1 MSESTTSEERAT
13 TPERRGAAPEKRT
26 GAAEERVAASEEAA
40 TAPESRV
47 TVPER
52 LTADSEEQT
61 GAIAEREAAPDSRT
75 AAVGPTQRASGA
87 ARPDTGP
94 TRPVAET
101 TRRAAVTTRQPVAEA
116 SAAVPPQGSV
126 ARPATPEAAVAALAA
141 DGPGLPFLIGVRHH
155 APSLAAAVPAL
166 LDAAA
171 PDVLLVELPA
181 EFQPWLGWLA
191 HEETRAPVALAA
203 VPAGGPGAGGEQGPA
218 FYPFADFS
226 PELAALRWAAR
237 NGVPAVACDLPLA
250 DRAWARGGP
259 DAPAPAPGADSVP
272 VPGEDSAPVPGEGH
286 GLSAALRSRLT
297 GRDGDDLWDRLV
309 EAPAPGSP
317 PEALRR
323 AALLTG
329 WALRHEAEA
338 RRGVDGTDLV
348 REACMREHIA
358 EALAN
363 GRRPAVVVGAFHTP
377 ALLPYAA
384 GAATAPA
391 VDAPDAAQAPEDAPD
406 APSAL
411 ADAPDAPDV
420 LDVPDAPKVPAGP
433 SDAPNAPAGAPDAS
447 AAGAPDTPS
456 TPEDAPAA
464 SVGVPLTPADAP
476 NAPAREPGAGA
487 TEVGATGTGATEAGA
502 TRVETCTVSLIP
514 YTYLLLDSRSGY
526 PAGIR
531 DPEWQH
537 TVLDA
542 AGDPA
547 ALHEALIRTAVRVC
561 ADLRGQGHPYGP
573 ADGREVVRVAGDLA
587 RLRDLPAPG
596 RGELLEA
603 VQTVLGRGETYGTG
617 RAVAHALERVL
628 VGTRT
633 GRPAP
638 AAPRSGLGP
647 AVEAETEVLSLPGPA
662 DAHEKAPRDLRLDPA
677 RSALD
682 GRRELLLRRLTVCG
696 IPYAQ
701 EQEVTGAAG
710 SEGLTTR
717 WQVRWT
723 PATAAMLTAA
733 GARGVTPAQAAEGVL
748 RGRHAT
754 ERAEGGP
761 TAAQVVR
768 GLTEAVTCGLPALAD
783 ERLTE
788 LAAVLPA
795 SGTLPEL
802 LAGLDLLDR
811 VAAGHLPGLGAP
823 SAPSPSKASPDAL
836 APLPTRIAH
845 AVELLT
851 SAAVRQVDGLT
862 GSEEPEDA
870 RALLEL
876 AQRADR
882 VGGIRLADALARLAA
897 DGTPLIAAAAGAVR
911 VLTGHERA
919 ETFGVRVASWVDA
932 AVDGS
937 SRAAL
942 TARLTGVL
950 TAAGPLLTVGVAAL
964 DPLLHRVVELEDAA
978 FLARLPA
985 LRGGFD
991 TLSPAARDRL
1001 LDTVEERLGERVDIA
1016 DADDPVESARRAVAD
1031 LAARDLLTRLGLP
1044 VPSPV
1049 DTEGHAPSAHATAPA
1064 PPTASAPVAAFTT
1077 VPRPA
1082 AASAP
1087 VPPPS
1092 TPASSSDAT
1101 TGTAGPSGSEPATIT
1116 GTVRPSGP
1124 EPGTDTTTPAPADPA
1139 RSRTAGTAPATGSE
1153 AVPGTITGT
1162 VTGPSSGNGT
1172 DAATGTAAPPTGL
1185 GTGTATVRTLAPAD
1199 RWRLVLGR
1207 RPDQLPSGAARLATA
1222 LDELYGAGRG
1232 EGSRGGLPM
1241 SGRGRGGR
1249 EAPFPGVREWSEEL
1263 AALFGP
1269 GVREEVLAAAAA
1281 TGRQDVLTEL
1291 DPAAATPSVEL
1302 LRTVLRYAGGLP
1314 EARLAA
1320 LRPLVR
1326 RLVDELTRQLATRLR
1341 PALTGTMLA
1350 RPTRRPGGR
1359 LDLPRTLRANLA
1371 TARRTADGTVQVVPE
1386 KPVFRSRARRS
1397 ADWRLILVTDVS
1409 GSMEASTIWSALTA
1423 SVLAGV
1429 PTLSTH
1435 FLAFSTEVV
1444 DLTGHVHDP
1453 LSLLLEVSVGGGT
1466 HIAAGLRHARSLITV
1481 PSRTLVVVISD
1492 FEEGAPLGGLLSEVR
1507 ALVATGCHVLGCAS
1521 LDDAGRP
1528 RYSTGVAGQLVA
1540 AGMPV
1545 AALSPLEL
1553 ARWIGEKTA

>member
-1 MSESTTSEERAT
+1 MIESTI
-13 TPERRGAAPEKRT
+13 
-26 GAAEERVAASEEAA
+26 
-40 TAPESRV
+40 PESA
-47 TVPER
+47 VPSAR
-52 LTADSEEQT
+52 D
-61 GAIAEREAAPDSRT
+61 T
-75 AAVGPTQRASGA
+75 AAG
-87 ARPDTGP
+87 
-94 TRPVAET
+94 
-101 TRRAAVTTRQPVAEA
+101 
-116 SAAVPPQGSV
+116 
-126 ARPATPEAAVAALAA
+126 PATPEAAVAALAA
-141 DGPGLPFLIGVRHH
+141 TGPGAPFLIGVRHH
-155 APSLAAAVPAL
+155 APSLAAALPAL

-191 HEETRAPVALAA
+191 HEETEAPVALAA
-203 VPAGGPGAGGEQGPA
+203 VSAEGSGAGPADERGPA

-250 DRAWARGGP
+250 DRAWAVGGP
-259 DAPAPAPGADSVP
+259 ATPAPAPVQGADSVP
-272 VPGEDSAPVPGEGH
+272 TPGEGL
-286 GLSAALRSRLT
+286 GLSDALRSRLT

-309 EAPAPGSP
+309 ETLAPGST

-329 WALRHEAEA
+329 WALRHESEA
-338 RRGVDGTDLV
+338 RGGVHRTDLA
-348 REACMREHIA
+348 REAWMRGHVA
-358 EALAN
+358 QALAS
-363 GRRPAVVVGAFHTP
+363 GQRPAVVVGAFHAP
-377 ALLPYAA
+377 ALLPSAIGAIGVTGVTGEPGVTEVTGNPGAAEATGGTEGPGAA
-384 GAATAPA
+384 GVT
-391 VDAPDAAQAPEDAPD
+391 
-406 APSAL
+406 
-411 ADAPDAPDV
+411 
-420 LDVPDAPKVPAGP
+420 
-433 SDAPNAPAGAPDAS
+433 
-447 AAGAPDTPS
+447 
-456 TPEDAPAA
+456 
-464 SVGVPLTPADAP
+464 
-476 NAPAREPGAGA
+476 REPGA
-487 TEVGATGTGATEAGA
+487 TGDPVPAA
-502 TRVETCTVSLIP
+502 CTVSLIP
-514 YTYLLLDSRSGY
+514 YTYPLLDSRSGY

-547 ALHEALIRTAVRVC
+547 ALHEALIRTAVRIC
-561 ADLRGQGHPYGP
+561 AALREQGHPYGP
-573 ADGREVVRVAGDLA
+573 ADGREIVRVAGDLA
-587 RLRDLPAPG
+587 RLRELPAPG

-617 RAVAHALERVL
+617 RAVALALERVL

-638 AAPRSGLGP
+638 AAPRSGLAP
-647 AVEAETEVLSLPGPA
+647 AVEAATAALALPGPQ
-662 DAHEKAPRDLRLDPA
+662 DAHEKTPRDLRLDPA
-677 RSALD
+677 RSTLD

-701 EQEVTGAAG
+701 EQQVSGAAG
-710 SEGLTTR
+710 TEGLTTR

-733 GARGVTPAQAAEGVL
+733 GARGVTPVQAAEGVL
-748 RGRHAT
+748 RQRHA
-754 ERAEGGP
+754 AECAADGP

-768 GLTEAVTCGLPALAD
+768 GLTEAAECGLPALAE

-788 LAAVLPA
+788 LTSVLPA

-802 LAGLDLLDR
+802 LGGLDLLDR
-811 VAAGHLPGLGAP
+811 IAAGHLPGPA
-823 SAPSPSKASPDAL
+823 ASDGYQDPDAT
-836 APLPTRIAH
+836 AAARAARTAH
-845 AVELLT
+845 AAELLT
-851 SAAVRQVDGLT
+851 SAAVRQVDGLA
-862 GSEEPEDA
+862 GSEEPGDA

-876 AQRADR
+876 SQRADR
-882 VGGIRLADALARLAA
+882 VGGIRLTDALARLAA

-911 VLTGHERA
+911 VLTGHEEA
-919 ETFGVRVASWVDA
+919 ESFGGRVASWVDG
-932 AVDGS
+932 AVDS
-937 SRAAL
+937 ASRAAL

-950 TAAGPLLTVGVAAL
+950 TVAGPLLTVGVGAL
-964 DPLLHRVVELEDAA
+964 DPLLHRVVELDDTP

-1001 LDTVEERLGERVDIA
+1001 LDTVEERLGERVDDL
-1016 DADDPVESARRAVAD
+1016 DADDPAELARRTAADLSARE
-1031 LAARDLLTRLGLP
+1031 LLTGLGLP
-1044 VPSPV
+1044 VPP
-1049 DTEGHAPSAHATAPA
+1049 PAHDDRL
-1064 PPTASAPVAAFTT
+1064 PPL
-1077 VPRPA
+1077 PA
-1082 AASAP
+1082 ATCPTSGAATE
-1087 VPPPS
+1087 S
-1092 TPASSSDAT
+1092 TPAPT
-1101 TGTAGPSGSEPATIT
+1101 
-1116 GTVRPSGP
+1116 
-1124 EPGTDTTTPAPADPA
+1124 
-1139 RSRTAGTAPATGSE
+1139 TAP
-1153 AVPGTITGT
+1153 I
-1162 VTGPSSGNGT
+1162 T
-1172 DAATGTAAPPTGL
+1172 DAAPEPITDATPT
-1185 GTGTATVRTLAPAD
+1185 RILASAD

-1207 RPDQLPSGAARLATA
+1207 RSDRLPSGAARLATA
-1222 LDELYGAGRG
+1222 LDELYGAGHG
-1232 EGSRGGLPM
+1232 EGSRGGLPGPGGG
-1241 SGRGRGGR
+1241 SGGGR
-1249 EAPFPGVREWSEEL
+1249 EPSFPGVREWSEEL

-1269 GVREEVLAAAAA
+1269 GVREEVLAAAAG
-1281 TGRQDVLTEL
+1281 TGRQDVLAEL

-1302 LRTVLRYAGGLP
+1302 LRTILRYAGGLP

-1320 LRPLVR
+1320 LRPLVA
-1326 RLVDELTRQLATRLR
+1326 RLVGELTRQLATRLR
-1341 PALTGTMLA
+1341 PALTGAMTA

-1371 TARRTADGTVQVVPE
+1371 TARRTADGTVRVIPE

-1466 HIAAGLRHARSLITV
+1466 HIAAGLRHARSLIEV

-1492 FEEGAPLGGLLSEVR
+1492 FEEGAPLGGLLAEVR
-1507 ALVATGCHVLGCAS
+1507 ALVTTGCHVLGCAS

>member
-1 MSESTTSEERAT
+1 MSESTTPEVRSAAEVRCAPEVRSAAEVRS
-13 TPERRGAAPEKRT
+13 TPEARSTAEVRSSPEARSAADVSPT
-26 GAAEERVAASEEAA
+26 FDAS
-40 TAPESRV
+40 AP
-47 TVPER
+47 
-52 LTADSEEQT
+52 
-61 GAIAEREAAPDSRT
+61 AP
-75 AAVGPTQRASGA
+75 AQGPTQGSTPGPAQVPA
-87 ARPDTGP
+87 AG
-94 TRPVAET
+94 
-101 TRRAAVTTRQPVAEA
+101 
-116 SAAVPPQGSV
+116 
-126 ARPATPEAAVAALAA
+126 PATPEAAVAALAA

-155 APSLAAAVPAL
+155 APSLAAALPAL

-191 HEETRAPVALAA
+191 HEETEAPVALAA
-203 VPAGGPGAGGEQGPA
+203 VPAEGPGPGSAGARGPA

-226 PELAALRWAAR
+226 PELVALRWAAR
-237 NGVPAVACDLPLA
+237 NGIPAVACDLPLA
-250 DRAWARGGP
+250 DRAWAGGGP
-259 DAPAPAPGADSVP
+259 DTAAPAPGADSVP
-272 VPGEDSAPVPGEGH
+272 VPGEGH
-286 GLSAALRSRLT
+286 GLSAALRARLT

-309 EAPAPGSP
+309 EAHAPGSA

-323 AALLTG
+323 AALLAG

-338 RRGVDGTDLV
+338 RGGVHTTDLV
-348 REACMREHIA
+348 REACMRRHVA
-358 EALAN
+358 EALAS

-377 ALLPYAA
+377 ALLPLAA
-384 GAATAPA
+384 GAADGP
-391 VDAPDAAQAPEDAPD
+391 APDAADQPAATPGPDPDPEPD
-406 APSAL
+406 GRLNGA
-411 ADAPDAPDV
+411 
-420 LDVPDAPKVPAGP
+420 AGP
-433 SDAPNAPAGAPDAS
+433 
-447 AAGAPDTPS
+447 
-456 TPEDAPAA
+456 
-464 SVGVPLTPADAP
+464 
-476 NAPAREPGAGA
+476 
-487 TEVGATGTGATEAGA
+487 
-502 TRVETCTVSLIP
+502 VEFTVSLVP
-514 YTYLLLDSRSGY
+514 YTYPLLDSRSGY

-542 AGDPA
+542 AREPA
-547 ALHEALIRTAVRVC
+547 ALHEALIRTAVRIC
-561 ADLRGQGHPYGP
+561 AALREQGHPYGP
-573 ADGREVVRVAGDLA
+573 ADAREVVRVAGDLA
-587 RLRDLPAPG
+587 RLRELPAPG

-617 RAVAHALERVL
+617 RAVARALERVL
-628 VGTRT
+628 VGART
-633 GRPAP
+633 GKPAP

-647 AVEAETEVLSLPGPA
+647 AVEAATAALSLPGPG
-662 DAHEKAPRDLRLDPA
+662 DAHEKTPRDLRLDPA
-677 RSALD
+677 RSTLD
-682 GRRELLLRRLTVCG
+682 RRRELLLRRLTVCG
-696 IPYAQ
+696 IPYAR
-701 EQEVTGAAG
+701 EQGVSGAAG
-710 SEGLTTR
+710 TEGLTTR

-733 GARGVTPAQAAEGVL
+733 GDRGVTPAQAAEGVL
-748 RGRHAT
+748 RQRHAA
-754 ERAEGGP
+754 EHAEGGP

-768 GLTEAVTCGLPALAD
+768 GLTEAAECGLPALVD

-788 LAAVLPA
+788 VAVVLPA

-811 VAAGHLPGLGAP
+811 IDAGHLPGLAAPDGP
-823 SAPSPSKASPDAL
+823 SALDGGVAAR
-836 APLPTRIAH
+836 AARTAY
-845 AVELLT
+845 AAELLT

-882 VGGIRLADALARLAA
+882 VGGIRLTDALARLAA

-911 VLTGHERA
+911 VLTDHEEA
-919 ETFGVRVASWVDA
+919 EAFGGRVASWVDG
-932 AVDGS
+932 AVDS
-937 SRAAL
+937 TSRAAL

-950 TAAGPLLTVGVAAL
+950 TVAGPLLTVGAGAL
-964 DPLLHRVVELEDAA
+964 EPLLHRVVELDDSA

-1001 LDTVEERLGERVDIA
+1001 LETVEERLGERVDTL
-1016 DADDPVESARRAVAD
+1016 DADDPAELARRTAAD
-1031 LAARDLLTRLGLP
+1031 LAARGLLTGLGLALP
-1044 VPSPV
+1044 PPAHDDRYPPPSGDP
-1049 DTEGHAPSAHATAPA
+1049 TAKPLTATSFTATPPTGTPGTGEPGTSTSGTGTPSTGASGTGIPSTGTQGTGTPSAGAPATAPS
-1064 PPTASAPVAAFTT
+1064 TEL
-1077 VPRPA
+1077 
-1082 AASAP
+1082 
-1087 VPPPS
+1087 
-1092 TPASSSDAT
+1092 TPAW
-1101 TGTAGPSGSEPATIT
+1101 
-1116 GTVRPSGP
+1116 
-1124 EPGTDTTTPAPADPA
+1124 
-1139 RSRTAGTAPATGSE
+1139 
-1153 AVPGTITGT
+1153 
-1162 VTGPSSGNGT
+1162 
-1172 DAATGTAAPPTGL
+1172 
-1185 GTGTATVRTLAPAD
+1185 TLAPGD

-1207 RPDQLPSGAARLATA
+1207 RPDRLPTGAARLATA
-1222 LDELYGAGRG
+1222 LDELYGAGHG
-1232 EGSRGGLPM
+1232 EGSRGGLPGPGGG
-1241 SGRGRGGR
+1241 SGPRGGR
-1249 EAPFPGVREWSEEL
+1249 EPSFPGVREWSEEL

-1281 TGRQDVLTEL
+1281 TGRPDVLTEL

-1341 PALTGTMLA
+1341 PALTGTMSA

-1371 TARRTADGTVQVVPE
+1371 TARRTADGTVQVIPE

-1466 HIAAGLRHARSLITV
+1466 HIAAGLRHARSLIEV
-1481 PSRTLVVVISD
+1481 PTRTLVVVISD
-1492 FEEGAPLGGLLSEVR
+1492 FEEGAPIGGLLSEVR
-1507 ALVATGCHVLGCAS
+1507 ALVTTGCHVLGCAS

>member
-1 MSESTTSEERAT
+1 MSESTI
-13 TPERRGAAPEKRT
+13 PETRSTAEVPP
-26 GAAEERVAASEEAA
+26 AAEAPP
-40 TAPESRV
+40 TA
-47 TVPER
+47 
-52 LTADSEEQT
+52 
-61 GAIAEREAAPDSRT
+61 EAAPT
-75 AAVGPTQRASGA
+75 AGPPTAGPPTASPAGRPAAGPAGPEAGPANSKVGP
-87 ARPDTGP
+87 
-94 TRPVAET
+94 
-101 TRRAAVTTRQPVAEA
+101 
-116 SAAVPPQGSV
+116 
-126 ARPATPEAAVAALAA
+126 ATSEAAVAALAA
-141 DGPGLPFLIGVRHH
+141 SGPGSPFLIGVRHH
-155 APSLAAAVPAL
+155 APSLAAALPAL

-191 HEETRAPVALAA
+191 HEETEAPVALAA
-203 VPAGGPGAGGEQGPA
+203 VPADGPGPGSAGERGPA

-226 PELAALRWAAR
+226 PELVALRWAAR

-250 DRAWARGGP
+250 DRAWAGRGT
-259 DAPAPAPGADSVP
+259 DTPAPVADADSVP
-272 VPGEDSAPVPGEGH
+272 GPGEGR
-286 GLSAALRSRLT
+286 GLSDALRSRLT

-309 EAPAPGSP
+309 EALAPGST

-338 RRGVDGTDLV
+338 RGEVQGTDLV
-348 REACMREHIA
+348 REACMRRHVA
-358 EALAN
+358 EALAS

-377 ALLPYAA
+377 ALLPSA
-384 GAATAPA
+384 AATAGGPA
-391 VDAPDAAQAPEDAPD
+391 PEAERAPEAPGAAQTPEAPEAAQTPEAAQAPEAPD
-406 APSAL
+406 RAAVSGPG
-411 ADAPDAPDV
+411 ADDRVHA
-420 LDVPDAPKVPAGP
+420 
-433 SDAPNAPAGAPDAS
+433 
-447 AAGAPDTPS
+447 AAGTA
-456 TPEDAPAA
+456 
-464 SVGVPLTPADAP
+464 
-476 NAPAREPGAGA
+476 
-487 TEVGATGTGATEAGA
+487 
-502 TRVETCTVSLIP
+502 TCTVSLVP
-514 YTYLLLDSRSGY
+514 YTYPLLDSRSGY

-547 ALHEALIRTAVRVC
+547 ALHEAVIRTAVRVC
-561 ADLRGQGHPYGP
+561 AALREQGHPYGP

-587 RLRDLPAPG
+587 RLRGLPAPG

-617 RAVAHALERVL
+617 RAVARALEQVL
-628 VGTRT
+628 VGART

-647 AVEAETEVLSLPGPA
+647 AVEAETEALALPGPQ
-662 DAHEKAPRDLRLDPA
+662 DAHEKTPRDLRLDPA
-677 RSALD
+677 RSTLD
-682 GRRELLLRRLTVCG
+682 RRRELLLRRLTVCG

-701 EQEVTGAAG
+701 EQGVAGAAG
-710 SEGLTTR
+710 GEGLTTR

-748 RGRHAT
+748 RQRHAA

-761 TAAQVVR
+761 TAAQVVG
-768 GLTEAVTCGLPALAD
+768 GLTGAAGCGLPALAD

-802 LAGLDLLDR
+802 LSGLDLLDR
-811 VAAGHLPGLGAP
+811 LDAGHLPGLGL
-823 SAPSPSKASPDAL
+823 PDATA
-836 APLPTRIAH
+836 APDATATARAARTAH
-845 AVELLT
+845 AAELLT

-862 GSEEPEDA
+862 GSEDPEDA

-882 VGGIRLADALARLAA
+882 VGGIRLTDALTRLAA

-911 VLTGHERA
+911 VLTGHEEA
-919 ETFGVRVASWVDA
+919 ESFGGRVASWVDG
-932 AVDGS
+932 AVDS
-937 SRAAL
+937 TSRAAL
-942 TARLTGVL
+942 TARLAGVL
-950 TAAGPLLTVGVAAL
+950 TVAGPLLTVGIGAL
-964 DPLLHRVVELEDAA
+964 DPLLHRVVELDDTA

-1001 LDTVEERLGERVDIA
+1001 LDTVEERLGERVDTL
-1016 DADDPVESARRAVAD
+1016 DADDPAELARRTTAD
-1031 LAARDLLTRLGLP
+1031 LAARELLAGLGLP
-1044 VPSPV
+1044 VPP
-1049 DTEGHAPSAHATAPA
+1049 PA
-1064 PPTASAPVAAFTT
+1064 DDGGFPPP
-1077 VPRPA
+1077 PGRPA
-1082 AASAP
+1082 ATRPAP
-1087 VPPPS
+1087 
-1092 TPASSSDAT
+1092 DAAPT
-1101 TGTAGPSGSEPATIT
+1101 TAP
-1116 GTVRPSGP
+1116 
-1124 EPGTDTTTPAPADPA
+1124 DTTPSDE
-1139 RSRTAGTAPATGSE
+1139 ATS
-1153 AVPGTITGT
+1153 VPS
-1162 VTGPSSGNGT
+1162 VEV
-1172 DAATGTAAPPTGL
+1172 AAA
-1185 GTGTATVRTLAPAD
+1185 RTLAPAD

-1207 RPDQLPSGAARLATA
+1207 RADQLPSGAARLATA
-1222 LDELYGAGRG
+1222 LDELYGAGHG
-1232 EGSRGGLPM
+1232 EGSRGGLP
-1241 SGRGRGGR
+1241 GPGGPGPRGGR
-1249 EAPFPGVREWSEEL
+1249 EPSFPGVREWSEEL

-1269 GVREEVLAAAAA
+1269 GVREEVLAAAAV
-1281 TGRQDVLTEL
+1281 TGRQDVLAEL
-1291 DPAAATPSVEL
+1291 DPAATTPSVEL
-1302 LRTVLRYAGGLP
+1302 LRTILRYAGGLP

-1326 RLVDELTRQLATRLR
+1326 HLVDELTRQLATRLR

-1350 RPTRRPGGR
+1350 RPTHRPGGR

-1371 TARRTADGTVQVVPE
+1371 TARRTADGTVQVIPE

-1409 GSMEASTIWSALTA
+1409 GSMESSTIWSALTA

-1466 HIAAGLRHARSLITV
+1466 HIAAGLRHARSLIAV
-1481 PSRTLVVVISD
+1481 PSRTIVVVISD
-1492 FEEGAPLGGLLSEVR
+1492 FEEGAPLAGLLAEVR
-1507 ALVATGCHVLGCAS
+1507 SLVTTGCHVLGCAS

>member
-1 MSESTTSEERAT
+1 MA
-13 TPERRGAAPEKRT
+13 
-26 GAAEERVAASEEAA
+26 
-40 TAPESRV
+40 
-47 TVPER
+47 
-52 LTADSEEQT
+52 
-61 GAIAEREAAPDSRT
+61 
-75 AAVGPTQRASGA
+75 
-87 ARPDTGP
+87 
-94 TRPVAET
+94 
-101 TRRAAVTTRQPVAEA
+101 RRAAVTTRRSVAEA
-116 SAAVPPQGSV
+116 SGAVPPQGPEAGSV
-126 ARPATPEAAVAALAA
+126 TPEAAVAALAA

-203 VPAGGPGAGGEQGPA
+203 VPAAEAGAGGERGPA

-259 DAPAPAPGADSVP
+259 GAPAPAPAPGAPAPAPGADSVR
-272 VPGEDSAPVPGEGH
+272 VPGEGH
-286 GLSAALRSRLT
+286 GLSTALRSRLT
-297 GRDGDDLWDRLV
+297 GREGDDLWDRLV
-309 EAPAPGSP
+309 EAPAPGSS

-329 WALRHEAEA
+329 WALRYEAEA
-338 RRGVDGTDLV
+338 RYGVDGTDLV
-348 REACMREHIA
+348 REACMRDHIA
-358 EALAN
+358 AALAN
-363 GRRPAVVVGAFHTP
+363 GHRPAVVVGAFHTP
-377 ALLPYAA
+377 ALLP
-384 GAATAPA
+384 
-391 VDAPDAAQAPEDAPD
+391 
-406 APSAL
+406 SAL
-411 ADAPDAPDV
+411 PGTGTALPAPGA
-420 LDVPDAPKVPAGP
+420 
-433 SDAPNAPAGAPDAS
+433 SDTSEAPAGATYAPADTPDA
-447 AAGAPDTPS
+447 AAGAPT
-456 TPEDAPAA
+456 T
-464 SVGVPLTPADAP
+464 
-476 NAPAREPGAGA
+476 PAREPGERAAGP
-487 TEVGATGTGATEAGA
+487 TEAA
-502 TRVETCTVSLIP
+502 CTVSLIP
-514 YTYLLLDSRSGY
+514 YTYPLLDSRSGY

-561 ADLRGQGHPYGP
+561 AALREQGHPYGP

-596 RGELLEA
+596 RGEFLEA

-633 GRPAP
+633 GRPTP

-647 AVEAETEVLSLPGPA
+647 AVEAETEALSLPGPA
-662 DAHEKAPRDLRLDPA
+662 DTAEKAPRDLRLDPA

-748 RGRHAT
+748 RGRHAA

-768 GLTEAVTCGLPALAD
+768 GLTEAAECGLPALAE

-811 VAAGHLPGLGAP
+811 VAAGHLPGLAVP
-823 SAPSPSKASPDAL
+823 RDPSPSDTPDAL
-836 APLPTRIAH
+836 AALPARLAH
-845 AVELLT
+845 AAELLT

-882 VGGIRLADALARLAA
+882 VGGIRLADALTRLAA

-911 VLTGHERA
+911 VLTGHEQA

-932 AVDGS
+932 AVDS
-937 SRAAL
+937 PSRSAL

-964 DPLLHRVVELEDAA
+964 DPLLHRVVELDDAA

-1001 LDTVEERLGERVDIA
+1001 LDTVEERLGERVDLA
-1016 DADDPVESARRAVAD
+1016 GADDPAELARRAVAD
-1031 LAARDLLTRLGLP
+1031 LAARDLLARLGLP
-1044 VPSPV
+1044 VPSPGETDGRSPATHTPAPAPTAASAPADASASAPPSSAP
-1049 DTEGHAPSAHATAPA
+1049 DTLNSAPAPAASATGAPPSAHATI
-1064 PPTASAPVAAFTT
+1064 T
-1077 VPRPA
+1077 
-1082 AASAP
+1082 
-1087 VPPPS
+1087 PS
-1092 TPASSSDAT
+1092 
-1101 TGTAGPSGSEPATIT
+1101 
-1116 GTVRPSGP
+1116 
-1124 EPGTDTTTPAPADPA
+1124 PADPA
-1139 RSRTAGTAPATGSE
+1139 HPRPRTAPEATR
-1153 AVPGTITGT
+1153 T
-1162 VTGPSSGNGT
+1162 
-1172 DAATGTAAPPTGL
+1172 
-1185 GTGTATVRTLAPAD
+1185 GTGTAQAPSPETSPETGPDAATVTCTGPATTPARTLAPAD

-1207 RPDQLPSGAARLATA
+1207 RPDQLPPGAARLATA

-1241 SGRGRGGR
+1241 PGQGRGGR
-1249 EAPFPGVREWSEEL
+1249 EASFPGVREWSEEL

-1341 PALTGTMLA
+1341 PALTGTMQA

-1371 TARRTADGTVQVVPE
+1371 TARRTEDGTVQVVPE

>member
-1 MSESTTSEERAT
+1 MNESTMRGTGTGTGTMAGAGTSAGA
-13 TPERRGAAPEKRT
+13 PPADGVPAGASPPAVASGRGPV
-26 GAAEERVAASEEAA
+26 GGPA
-40 TAPESRV
+40 TA
-47 TVPER
+47 
-52 LTADSEEQT
+52 
-61 GAIAEREAAPDSRT
+61 
-75 AAVGPTQRASGA
+75 
-87 ARPDTGP
+87 
-94 TRPVAET
+94 
-101 TRRAAVTTRQPVAEA
+101 
-116 SAAVPPQGSV
+116 
-126 ARPATPEAAVAALAA
+126 EAAVEALAA
-141 DGPGLPFLIGVRHH
+141 AGPGAPFLIGVRHH
-155 APSLAAAVPAL
+155 APSLAAALPAL
-166 LDAAA
+166 LDASD

-191 HEETRAPVALAA
+191 HQETEAPVALAA
-203 VPAGGPGAGGEQGPA
+203 VPAAGPGAVPAGERGPA

-226 PELAALRWAAR
+226 PELVALRWAAR

-250 DRAWARGGP
+250 DRAWAEGRDG
-259 DAPAPAPGADSVP
+259 APTP
-272 VPGEDSAPVPGEGH
+272 VPGAASAPVPGEGH

-297 GRDGDDLWDRLV
+297 GREGDDLWDRLV
-309 EAPAPGSP
+309 EAQAPGST

-338 RRGVDGTDLV
+338 RGGVHGTDLV
-348 REACMREHIA
+348 REACMRGHVA

-377 ALLPYAA
+377 ALLRSATGADGTACTAVAAAEEAGSPGPSSGPEPSAGGHADGVA
-384 GAATAPA
+384 GAAA
-391 VDAPDAAQAPEDAPD
+391 
-406 APSAL
+406 
-411 ADAPDAPDV
+411 
-420 LDVPDAPKVPAGP
+420 
-433 SDAPNAPAGAPDAS
+433 
-447 AAGAPDTPS
+447 
-456 TPEDAPAA
+456 
-464 SVGVPLTPADAP
+464 
-476 NAPAREPGAGA
+476 
-487 TEVGATGTGATEAGA
+487 
-502 TRVETCTVSLIP
+502 CTVSLIP
-514 YTYLLLDSRSGY
+514 YTYPLLDSRSGY

-537 TVLDA
+537 TVLEA

-547 ALHEALIRTAVRVC
+547 AVHEALVRTAVRLC
-561 ADLRGQGHPYGP
+561 AALREQGHPYGP
-573 ADGREVVRVAGDLA
+573 ADGREIVRVAGDLA

-617 RAVAHALERVL
+617 RAVAQALERVL
-628 VGTRT
+628 VGART

-638 AAPRSGLGP
+638 AAPRSGLSP
-647 AVEAETEVLSLPGPA
+647 AVEAETAALALPGPQ

-682 GRRELLLRRLTVCG
+682 RRRELLLRRLTVCG

-710 SEGLTTR
+710 GEGLTTR
-717 WQVRWT
+717 WRVRWT

-748 RGRHAT
+748 RQRHAA

-768 GLTEAVTCGLPALAD
+768 GLAEAAACGLPAPAD

-811 VAAGHLPGLGAP
+811 IDAGHLAGLTEPDGPDNRSDGSEVPSESSGIPSDGPAAAP
-823 SAPSPSKASPDAL
+823 DTADTARA
-836 APLPTRIAH
+836 ARTAH
-845 AVELLT
+845 AAELLT
-851 SAAVRQVDGLT
+851 AAAVRQVEGLT
-862 GSEEPEDA
+862 GSEKPEDA

-882 VGGIRLADALARLAA
+882 LGGIRLTDALARLAA
-897 DGTPLIAAAAGAVR
+897 DGAPLIAAAAGAVR
-911 VLTGHERA
+911 VLTGHEEA
-919 ETFGVRVASWVDA
+919 EAFGERVASWVDG
-932 AVDGS
+932 AVDS
-937 SRAAL
+937 TSRATL
-942 TARLTGVL
+942 TARLSGVL
-950 TAAGPLLTVGVAAL
+950 TVAGPLLTVGVGAL
-964 DPLLHRVVELEDAA
+964 DPLLDRVVELDDSA

-1001 LDTVEERLGERVDIA
+1001 LGTVEERLGERVDDL
-1016 DADDPVESARRAVAD
+1016 DADDPAELARRTAAD
-1031 LAARDLLTRLGLP
+1031 LAARELLTGLGLP
-1044 VPSPV
+1044 VPPSPHDGRV
-1049 DTEGHAPSAHATAPA
+1049 PPPSDHSAAAPATVPLTGVTPAGAPRAEVTPATAPA
-1064 PPTASAPVAAFTT
+1064 TEA
-1077 VPRPA
+1077 
-1082 AASAP
+1082 
-1087 VPPPS
+1087 
-1092 TPASSSDAT
+1092 
-1101 TGTAGPSGSEPATIT
+1101 
-1116 GTVRPSGP
+1116 
-1124 EPGTDTTTPAPADPA
+1124 APAQ
-1139 RSRTAGTAPATGSE
+1139 APA
-1153 AVPGTITGT
+1153 
-1162 VTGPSSGNGT
+1162 
-1172 DAATGTAAPPTGL
+1172 
-1185 GTGTATVRTLAPAD
+1185 RTLAPAD

-1207 RPDQLPSGAARLATA
+1207 SSDRLPSGAARLATA
-1222 LDELYGAGRG
+1222 LDELYGAGHG
-1232 EGSRGGLPM
+1232 EGSRGGLPGRDG
-1241 SGRGRGGR
+1241 SGAGGGR
-1249 EAPFPGVREWSEEL
+1249 EPSFPGVREWSEEL

-1269 GVREEVLAAAAA
+1269 GVREEVLAAAAV
-1281 TGRQDVLTEL
+1281 TGRQDVLAEL

-1302 LRTVLRYAGGLP
+1302 LRTILQYAGGLP

-1326 RLVDELTRQLATRLR
+1326 HLVEELTRQLATRLR
-1341 PALTGTMLA
+1341 PALTGAMTA

-1359 LDLPRTLRANLA
+1359 LDLPRTLHANLA
-1371 TARRTADGTVQVVPE
+1371 TARRTADGTIQVIPE

-1444 DLTGHVHDP
+1444 DLTGHVRDP

-1466 HIAAGLRHARSLITV
+1466 HIAAGLRHARGLIEV

-1492 FEEGAPLGGLLSEVR
+1492 FEEGGPLAGLLAEVR
-1507 ALVATGCHVLGCAS
+1507 ALVNTGCHVLGCAS

>member
-1 MSESTTSEERAT
+1 MSQST
-13 TPERRGAAPEKRT
+13 TPEKR
-26 GAAEERVAASEEAA
+26 AA
-40 TAPESRV
+40 TPE
-47 TVPER
+47 
-52 LTADSEEQT
+52 
-61 GAIAEREAAPDSRT
+61 GREAA
-75 AAVGPTQRASGA
+75 AGA
-87 ARPDTGP
+87 ARPVAEAAATTKKRPVAAGT
-94 TRPVAET
+94 TRPVAEAPT
-101 TRRAAVTTRQPVAEA
+101 AL
-116 SAAVPPQGSV
+116 PPQGPE

-203 VPAGGPGAGGEQGPA
+203 VPADGPGAGGGQGPA

-250 DRAWARGGP
+250 DRAWALGGP
-259 DAPAPAPGADSVP
+259 DAPAP
-272 VPGEDSAPVPGEGH
+272 VPGVDSAPVPGEGH
-286 GLSAALRSRLT
+286 GLSSALRSRLT

-329 WALRHEAEA
+329 WALRYEAEA

-377 ALLPYAA
+377 ALLPSAA
-384 GAATAPA
+384 ASATAPA
-391 VDAPDAAQAPEDAPD
+391 PGAPDAADVPDGPD
-406 APSAL
+406 AA
-411 ADAPDAPDV
+411 
-420 LDVPDAPKVPAGP
+420 DVPDAADAPHAAEAP
-433 SDAPNAPAGAPDAS
+433 DAPNAPAGAPK
-447 AAGAPDTPS
+447 
-456 TPEDAPAA
+456 
-464 SVGVPLTPADAP
+464 
-476 NAPAREPGAGA
+476 APAREPGGGA
-487 TEVGATGTGATEAGA
+487 AAA
-502 TRVETCTVSLIP
+502 CTVSLIP
-514 YTYLLLDSRSGY
+514 YTYPLLDSRSGY

-547 ALHEALIRTAVRVC
+547 ALHEALVRTAVRVC
-561 ADLRGQGHPYGP
+561 VALREQGHPYGP

-633 GRPAP
+633 GRPTP

-647 AVEAETEVLSLPGPA
+647 AVEAETEALSLPGPA
-662 DAHEKAPRDLRLDPA
+662 DTHEKTPRDLRLDPA

-682 GRRELLLRRLTVCG
+682 GRRELLLRRLTACG

-701 EQEVTGAAG
+701 EQGVTGAAG

-733 GARGVTPAQAAEGVL
+733 GVRGVTPAQAAEGVL

-754 ERAEGGP
+754 ESAEGGP

-768 GLTEAVTCGLPALAD
+768 GLTEAAECGLPALAD

-823 SAPSPSKASPDAL
+823 RDPSRPKAANAV
-836 APLPTRIAH
+836 APLSTRVAH
-845 AVELLT
+845 AAELLT

-882 VGGIRLADALARLAA
+882 LGGIRLADALARLAA

-911 VLTGHERA
+911 VLTGHEQA

-932 AVDGS
+932 AVDS
-937 SRAAL
+937 PSRAAL

-964 DPLLHRVVELEDAA
+964 DPLLHRVVEVDDAA
-978 FLARLPA
+978 FLTRLPA

-1001 LDTVEERLGERVDIA
+1001 LGTVEERLGERVDLA
-1016 DADDPVESARRAVAD
+1016 DADDPAELARRAVAD
-1031 LAARDLLTRLGLP
+1031 LAARDLLTALGLP
-1044 VPSPV
+1044 VPSPG
-1049 DTEGHAPSAHATAPA
+1049 DTGRRPPSAPATTTRPHAGPA
-1064 PPTASAPVAAFTT
+1064 Y
-1077 VPRPA
+1077 PR
-1082 AASAP
+1082 
-1087 VPPPS
+1087 
-1092 TPASSSDAT
+1092 T
-1101 TGTAGPSGSEPATIT
+1101 TGTSPAIGPDTA
-1116 GTVRPSGP
+1116 SGP
-1124 EPGTDTTTPAPADPA
+1124 GPE
-1139 RSRTAGTAPATGSE
+1139 TAPGPE
-1153 AVPGTITGT
+1153 A
-1162 VTGPSSGNGT
+1162 
-1172 DAATGTAAPPTGL
+1172 ALEFAP
-1185 GTGTATVRTLAPAD
+1185 VRTLAPAD

-1232 EGSRGGLPM
+1232 EGSRGGLPTPGG
-1241 SGRGRGGR
+1241 SRGGR
-1249 EAPFPGVREWSEEL
+1249 EASFPGVREWSEEL

-1371 TARRTADGTVQVVPE
+1371 TARRTADGAVQVVPE
-1386 KPVFRSRARRS
+1386 KPVFRSRARRW

>member
-1 MSESTTSEERAT
+1 MNESTTPGPAVTAEASPAADGPSASTVRGPAGGPAT
-13 TPERRGAAPEKRT
+13 
-26 GAAEERVAASEEAA
+26 SEAA
-40 TAPESRV
+40 TA
-47 TVPER
+47 
-52 LTADSEEQT
+52 
-61 GAIAEREAAPDSRT
+61 
-75 AAVGPTQRASGA
+75 
-87 ARPDTGP
+87 
-94 TRPVAET
+94 
-101 TRRAAVTTRQPVAEA
+101 
-116 SAAVPPQGSV
+116 
-126 ARPATPEAAVAALAA
+126 ALAA
-141 DGPGLPFLIGVRHH
+141 AGPGSPFLIGVRHH
-155 APSLAAAVPAL
+155 APSLAAALPAL

-191 HEETRAPVALAA
+191 HEETEAPVALAA
-203 VPAGGPGAGGEQGPA
+203 VPADGPGAGPAGERGPA

-226 PELAALRWAAR
+226 PELVALRWAAR

-250 DRAWARGGP
+250 DRAWAEGG
-259 DAPAPAPGADSVP
+259 DGAPAPVPGAA
-272 VPGEDSAPVPGEGH
+272 SAPVPGEGH

-309 EAPAPGSP
+309 EAQAPGST

-329 WALRHEAEA
+329 WALRYEAEA
-338 RRGVDGTDLV
+338 RGGVHGMDLV
-348 REACMREHIA
+348 REACMRGHVA
-358 EALAN
+358 EALAG
-363 GRRPAVVVGAFHTP
+363 GRRPAVVVGAFHTT
-377 ALLPYAA
+377 ALLPSAAGATVAAGEPGAPDPAATPNPAGPDAVAAAEEAVPGPAAIPEEAAPGPVAAREPSAAGHADGAA
-384 GAATAPA
+384 GAA
-391 VDAPDAAQAPEDAPD
+391 
-406 APSAL
+406 
-411 ADAPDAPDV
+411 
-420 LDVPDAPKVPAGP
+420 G
-433 SDAPNAPAGAPDAS
+433 
-447 AAGAPDTPS
+447 
-456 TPEDAPAA
+456 
-464 SVGVPLTPADAP
+464 
-476 NAPAREPGAGA
+476 
-487 TEVGATGTGATEAGA
+487 
-502 TRVETCTVSLIP
+502 CTVSLIP
-514 YTYLLLDSRSGY
+514 YTYPLLDSRSGY

-537 TVLDA
+537 TVLEA

-547 ALHEALIRTAVRVC
+547 AVHEALIRTAVRLC
-561 ADLRGQGHPYGP
+561 AALREQGHPYGP

-617 RAVAHALERVL
+617 RAVAQALERVL
-628 VGTRT
+628 VGSRT

-638 AAPRSGLGP
+638 AAPRSGLSP
-647 AVEAETEVLSLPGPA
+647 AVEAETAALALPGPQ
-662 DAHEKAPRDLRLDPA
+662 DAHERTPRDLRLDPA
-677 RSALD
+677 RSTLD
-682 GRRELLLRRLTVCG
+682 RRRELLLRRLTVCG

-710 SEGLTTR
+710 GEGLTTR

-748 RGRHAT
+748 RQRHAA
-754 ERAEGGP
+754 ERAAGGP

-768 GLTEAVTCGLPALAD
+768 GLAEAAACGLTALAD

-795 SGTLPEL
+795 SGTFPEL

-811 VAAGHLPGLGAP
+811 VDAGHLPGLAAPDGPADPSHGAEDSSHRP
-823 SAPSPSKASPDAL
+823 AADPDAT
-836 APLPTRIAH
+836 AAARAARTAH
-845 AVELLT
+845 TAELLT
-851 SAAVRQVDGLT
+851 AAAVRQVDGLT
-862 GSEEPEDA
+862 GSEKPEDA

-882 VGGIRLADALARLAA
+882 LGGIRLTDALARLAA

-911 VLTGHERA
+911 VLTGHEEPEA
-919 ETFGVRVASWVDA
+919 FGERVASWVDGA
-932 AVDGS
+932 GDSS
-937 SRAAL
+937 SRATL

-950 TAAGPLLTVGVAAL
+950 TVAGPLLTVGAGAL
-964 DPLLHRVVELEDAA
+964 DPLLDRVVELDDSA

-1001 LDTVEERLGERVDIA
+1001 LGTVEERLGERVDSL
-1016 DADDPVESARRAVAD
+1016 DADDPAELARRTAAD
-1031 LAARDLLTRLGLP
+1031 LAARELLTGLGLP
-1044 VPSPV
+1044 VPAPAHDDSEEAPATSPPAEAAPT
-1049 DTEGHAPSAHATAPA
+1049 TECPPEETPATA
-1064 PPTASAPVAAFTT
+1064 S
-1077 VPRPA
+1077 
-1082 AASAP
+1082 
-1087 VPPPS
+1087 S
-1092 TPASSSDAT
+1092 TEA
-1101 TGTAGPSGSEPATIT
+1101 
-1116 GTVRPSGP
+1116 
-1124 EPGTDTTTPAPADPA
+1124 TPAPAPA
-1139 RSRTAGTAPATGSE
+1139 
-1153 AVPGTITGT
+1153 
-1162 VTGPSSGNGT
+1162 
-1172 DAATGTAAPPTGL
+1172 
-1185 GTGTATVRTLAPAD
+1185 RTLAPAD

-1207 RPDQLPSGAARLATA
+1207 SADRLPSGAARLATA
-1222 LDELYGAGRG
+1222 LDELYGAGHG
-1232 EGSRGGLPM
+1232 EGSRGGLPAPGG
-1241 SGRGRGGR
+1241 SGAGGGR
-1249 EAPFPGVREWSEEL
+1249 EPSFPGVREWSGEL

-1269 GVREEVLAAAAA
+1269 GVREEVLAAAAV
-1281 TGRQDVLTEL
+1281 TGRQDVLAEL

-1302 LRTVLRYAGGLP
+1302 LRTILQYAGGLP

-1326 RLVDELTRQLATRLR
+1326 HLVDELTRQLATRLR
-1341 PALTGTMLA
+1341 PALTGTTTA

-1359 LDLPRTLRANLA
+1359 LDLARTLHANLV
-1371 TARRTADGTVQVVPE
+1371 TARRTADGTIQVIPE

-1444 DLTGHVHDP
+1444 DLTGHVRDP

-1466 HIAAGLRHARSLITV
+1466 HIAAGLRHARGLIEV

-1492 FEEGAPLGGLLSEVR
+1492 FEEGAPLAGLLAEVR
-1507 ALVATGCHVLGCAS
+1507 ALVNTGCHVLGCAS

>member
-1 MSESTTSEERAT
+1 MNESTTPGPGTTTEPGATASAAADDARAGS
-13 TPERRGAAPEKRT
+13 PARGAAGGP
-26 GAAEERVAASEEAA
+26 APSE
-40 TAPESRV
+40 
-47 TVPER
+47 
-52 LTADSEEQT
+52 
-61 GAIAEREAAPDSRT
+61 
-75 AAVGPTQRASGA
+75 
-87 ARPDTGP
+87 
-94 TRPVAET
+94 
-101 TRRAAVTTRQPVAEA
+101 
-116 SAAVPPQGSV
+116 
-126 ARPATPEAAVAALAA
+126 AALAA
-141 DGPGLPFLIGVRHH
+141 LAATGPGSPFLIGVRHH
-155 APSLAAAVPAL
+155 APSLAAALPAL
-166 LDAAA
+166 LDAAD

-191 HEETRAPVALAA
+191 HEETEAPVALAA
-203 VPAGGPGAGGEQGPA
+203 VPADGPGAGPAGERGPA

-226 PELAALRWAAR
+226 PELVALRWAAR

-250 DRAWARGGP
+250 DRAWAEGG
-259 DAPAPAPGADSVP
+259 DGAP
-272 VPGEDSAPVPGEGH
+272 APVPGAVSAPGTGAGR
-286 GLSAALRSRLT
+286 GLSAALSSRLT

-309 EAPAPGSP
+309 EAGAPGST

-329 WALRHEAEA
+329 WALRYEAEA
-338 RRGVDGTDLV
+338 RGGVQGTDLA
-348 REACMREHIA
+348 REACMRGHVD
-358 EALAN
+358 EALSS

-377 ALLPYAA
+377 ALLPSEGVPGSPGAEGAA
-384 GAATAPA
+384 GP
-391 VDAPDAAQAPEDAPD
+391 
-406 APSAL
+406 
-411 ADAPDAPDV
+411 
-420 LDVPDAPKVPAGP
+420 
-433 SDAPNAPAGAPDAS
+433 AS
-447 AAGAPDTPS
+447 AVPG
-456 TPEDAPAA
+456 PAA
-464 SVGVPLTPADAP
+464 
-476 NAPAREPGAGA
+476 
-487 TEVGATGTGATEAGA
+487 
-502 TRVETCTVSLIP
+502 CTVSLIP
-514 YTYLLLDSRSGY
+514 YTYPLLDSRSGY

-537 TVLDA
+537 TVLEA

-547 ALHEALIRTAVRVC
+547 ALHEALVNTAVRLC
-561 ADLRGQGHPYGP
+561 AALREKGHPYGP
-573 ADGREVVRVAGDLA
+573 ADGREIVRVAGDLA

-603 VQTVLGRGETYGTG
+603 VQTVLGRGETYGAG
-617 RAVAHALERVL
+617 RAVAQALERVL

-638 AAPRSGLGP
+638 AAPRSGLSP
-647 AVEAETEVLSLPGPA
+647 AVEAEAEELALPGPR
-662 DAHEKAPRDLRLDPA
+662 DAHEKTPRDLRLDPS
-677 RSALD
+677 RSPLD
-682 GRRELLLRRLTVCG
+682 RRRELLLRRLNVCG
-696 IPYAQ
+696 IPYAR

-710 SEGLTTR
+710 GEGLTTR

-748 RGRHAT
+748 RQRHAA

-768 GLTEAVTCGLPALAD
+768 GLAEAAACGLPAPAD

-788 LAAVLPA
+788 LADVLPA
-795 SGTLPEL
+795 VGTLPEL

-811 VAAGHLPGLGAP
+811 IEAGHLPGPTAP
-823 SAPSPSKASPDAL
+823 EGPEEPAGGSTPPAEADSARAD
-836 APLPTRIAH
+836 RIAH
-845 AVELLT
+845 AADLLT
-851 SAAVRQVDGLT
+851 AAAVRQVDGLT
-862 GSEEPEDA
+862 GSEEPADA

-876 AQRADR
+876 SQRADR
-882 VGGIRLADALARLAA
+882 LGGIRLTDALARLAA
-897 DGTPLIAAAAGAVR
+897 DGAPLIAAAAGAVR
-911 VLTGHERA
+911 VLTGHEEA
-919 ETFGVRVASWVDA
+919 ETFGERVASWVDG
-932 AVDGS
+932 AVDGA
-937 SRAAL
+937 SRAVL

-950 TAAGPLLTVGVAAL
+950 TVAGPLLTVGVGAL
-964 DPLLHRVVELEDAA
+964 DPLLDRVVELDDSA

-1001 LDTVEERLGERVDIA
+1001 LGTVEERLGERVDA
-1016 DADDPVESARRAVAD
+1016 LDADDPVELARRTAAD
-1031 LAARDLLTRLGLP
+1031 LAARDLLTGLGLP
-1044 VPSPV
+1044 VTPPDDGPVRRPS
-1049 DTEGHAPSAHATAPA
+1049 DHA
-1064 PPTASAPVAAFTT
+1064 
-1077 VPRPA
+1077 
-1082 AASAP
+1082 
-1087 VPPPS
+1087 
-1092 TPASSSDAT
+1092 TPASPTAVPV
-1101 TGTAGPSGSEPATIT
+1101 TGAPASPTAVPVTGAPASPTAEPAT
-1116 GTVRPSGP
+1116 GAPAS
-1124 EPGTDTTTPAPADPA
+1124 PAP
-1139 RSRTAGTAPATGSE
+1139 
-1153 AVPGTITGT
+1153 
-1162 VTGPSSGNGT
+1162 
-1172 DAATGTAAPPTGL
+1172 
-1185 GTGTATVRTLAPAD
+1185 RTLAPAD

-1207 RPDQLPSGAARLATA
+1207 STDRLPSGAARMATA
-1222 LDELYGAGRG
+1222 LDELYGAGHG
-1232 EGSRGGLPM
+1232 EGSRGGLPGGG
-1241 SGRGRGGR
+1241 SPAGGGR
-1249 EAPFPGVREWSEEL
+1249 EPSFPGVREWSEEL

-1269 GVREEVLAAAAA
+1269 GVREEVLAAAAG
-1281 TGRQDVLTEL
+1281 TGRQDVLAEL
-1291 DPAAATPSVEL
+1291 DPAAVTPSVEL
-1302 LRTVLRYAGGLP
+1302 LRTILRYAGGLP
-1314 EARLAA
+1314 EARIAA

-1341 PALTGTMLA
+1341 PALTGTTTA

-1371 TARRTADGTVQVVPE
+1371 TARRTADGTVRVIPE

-1466 HIAAGLRHARSLITV
+1466 HIAAGLRHARELIEV

-1492 FEEGAPLGGLLSEVR
+1492 FEEGAPLAGLLAEVR
-1507 ALVATGCHVLGCAS
+1507 ALVNTGCHVLGCAS